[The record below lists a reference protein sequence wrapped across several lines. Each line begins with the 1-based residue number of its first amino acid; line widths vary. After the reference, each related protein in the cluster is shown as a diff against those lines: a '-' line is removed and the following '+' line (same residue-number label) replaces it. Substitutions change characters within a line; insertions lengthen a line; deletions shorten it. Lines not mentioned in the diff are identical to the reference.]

1 MANERIDP
9 NTPKGKLITFIWT
22 YLPYVLLIGFIVIL
36 FLLGGVIGDKKNKL
50 EEEKKAAL
58 AQEKKPINA
67 VLLNIT
73 PTAIRDRINLPGI
86 IEAWTD
92 LELLAKI
99 GGSVEEVIV
108 REGDMIKKGQI
119 LALIEET
126 DYMIVRNAAQ
136 AAHNLAKANCSR
148 SETLYD
154 KGLIPTAELDVA
166 KTEMETTKSALND
179 AELNLARCT
188 IKAPMAGVIE
198 RLDAKVG
205 LLLAVSD
212 PIAKILEVDRVK
224 AVIGIPESDVA
235 AVRNLSEVE
244 VTLQAL
250 GSRRVTGTKHFLS
263 SSSESVARLYQ
274 LELAL
279 DNKDH
284 SILPGM
290 FVRAEVVKQM
300 VPKTV
305 SVPVYSVV
313 TRNDEQYVFV
323 AEAGKAMKRPV
334 SLGIMEGWRVQLTKG
349 VNFDEQVLVE
359 GHRDVESGDAIKVIR
374 VIDNQGD
381 LP

>member
-1 MANERIDP
+1 MAHKRIDP
-9 NTPKGKLITFIWT
+9 NTPQGKLITFIWT
-22 YLPYVLLIGFIVIL
+22 CLPYALLIGFIIIL
-36 FLLGGVIGDKKNKL
+36 FLLGGVIGEKKNKL

-67 VLLNIT
+67 ILLT
-73 PTAIRDRINLPGI
+73 LHPTAIRDRINLPGI

-99 GGSVEEVIV
+99 NGSVEEVLV
-108 REGDMIKKGQI
+108 REGDMVQQGQI
-119 LALIEET
+119 LARLEET
-126 DYMIVRNAAQ
+126 DYVLVRNAAQ
-136 AAHNLAKANCSR
+136 AAHNLAMANCRR
-148 SETLYD
+148 SETLHE
-154 KGLIPTAELDVA
+154 KGLLPTAELDVA
-166 KTEMETTKSALND
+166 KTELETTKSALSD

-188 IKAPMAGVIE
+188 IKAPITGVIE

-235 AVRNLSEVE
+235 AVGNLDEVD

-250 GSRRVTGTKHFLS
+250 GDRRVTGKKHFLS
-263 SSSESVARLYQ
+263 TSSQSVARLYQ

-279 DNKDH
+279 DNTDH

-290 FVRAEVVKQM
+290 FVRAELVKRM
-300 VPKTV
+300 VQKTV

-313 TRNDEQYVFV
+313 TRNDEQYVFI
-323 AEAGKAMKRPV
+323 AEDGKAVKKSV
-334 SLGIMEGWRVQLTKG
+334 SLGIMEGWRVQLTEG
-349 VNFDEQVLVE
+349 VNFGEQILVE
-359 GHRDVESGDAIKVIR
+359 GHRDVESGDTIKVIR
-374 VIDNQGD
+374 VIDDQSE